1 MSKLNAIV
9 NDGISEEISTSRTG
23 DHVLLVVEG
32 LSFHRC
38 PLFLYAVLFKV

>member
-1 MSKLNAIV
+1 MGKLNVIV
-9 NDGISEEISTSRTG
+9 NDGINEEITRRTG

-38 PLFLYAVLFKV
+38 PLLLYAVLFKV